1 MKTADPELMRAIN
14 RFHVLDAIRRNGS
27 ISRTE
32 ICAGTELSSTTV
44 SAITGSLLEDGLIV
58 TRAIGSI
65 RTAQRGRPR
74 VMLELNPG
82 AARVVGVR
90 LGPQRIVCV
99 VTDFQ
104 GDVLADL
111 AIPVRVERQTSVVI
125 ADLVEDGV
133 RRCIADAGL
142 ALGAVSSVCV
152 VLPGVTEHTTG
163 TVRYSPILRE
173 RDVPLGAAISSRL
186 DLPTLV
192 ESDSNAAAVAE
203 HWFRRCRQ
211 LDDFLVVTIDHSLG
225 LGVIHGGQLFR
236 GAHGISFH
244 LGDLVVGGCGRDT
257 TRLADIA
264 SEAAILNTLLAEP
277 DFAEAIRAGTGL
289 ALALAQQDTAEGRL
303 HDAVARAGNALG
315 IAIGNLITLF
325 APALVVL
332 TGSTLAF
339 GARLMEPL
347 RAALE
352 VTLPPWLHGVATLVV
367 DELDD
372 TAWARGAAGVAL
384 RVLYGAPWGTTG
396 PMTLNSPARTE
407 AINA

>member
-1 MKTADPELMRAIN
+1 
-14 RFHVLDAIRRNGS
+14 
-27 ISRTE
+27 
-32 ICAGTELSSTTV
+32 
-44 SAITGSLLEDGLIV
+44 
-58 TRAIGSI
+58 
-65 RTAQRGRPR
+65 
-74 VMLELNPG
+74 
-82 AARVVGVR
+82 
-90 LGPQRIVCV
+90 
-99 VTDFQ
+99 
-104 GDVLADL
+104 
-111 AIPVRVERQTSVVI
+111 
-125 ADLVEDGV
+125 
-133 RRCIADAGL
+133 
-142 ALGAVSSVCV
+142 
-152 VLPGVTEHTTG
+152 
-163 TVRYSPILRE
+163 PILRE

-203 HWFRRCRQ
+203 HWFRRCRH

-289 ALALAQQDTAEGRL
+289 TLALQQQDTAEGRL
-303 HDAVARAGNALG
+303 QDAVARAGDALG